1 MSIIKQSLGESFHLL
16 HPMLQKRYD
25 ITVDK
30 PFKATGIMRKISGGP
45 KYLYPFFYFG
55 IRFKLLF
62 PEHGENIPFT
72 IRNTALVG
80 KNGEEQVHWER
91 IFNFGEKR
99 RYFNALMSLD
109 KKRNIIEDYLGEPP
123 LMYSDLKL
131 SCIDRGLHIESYKQR
146 LVLGKLE
153 IPLPRIFQGL
163 ATVSE
168 RYNEEKDVFEI
179 RVVVKNPIIGQV
191 FAYEGEFTSD
201 EIL

>member
-1 MSIIKQSLGESFHLL
+1 MSIIKQSLGESYSHL

-25 ITVDK
+25 ITEEK
-30 PFKATGIMRKISGGP
+30 PFHARGTMRKISGGP
-45 KYLYPFFYFG
+45 KWLYSFFYFG
-55 IRFKLLF
+55 IRWKLLF
-62 PEHGENIPFT
+62 PEHGEHIPFT
-72 IRNTALVG
+72 IKNTARVG
-80 KNGEEQVHWER
+80 KKGEDQIHWER
-91 IFNFGEKR
+91 IFHFGEKR

-131 SCIDRGLHIESYKQR
+131 SSVGDGLRIDSYKQR

-153 IPLPRIFQGL
+153 IPLPKFLQGL

-168 RYNEEKDVFEI
+168 RYNEEKGVFLI
-179 RVVVKNPIIGQV
+179 SVIVKNPIIGQV